1 MKKPEGLGPA
11 GTALWRWL
19 ARHFDLAPCLPAV
32 EQLCRSAD
40 VLAEAR
46 RAYQRALDA
55 GDHTQAL
62 KWASAVSKAEASYAR
77 FWRLVGL
84 HRAEFQP
91 PAAEPARKRR

>member
-1 MKKPEGLGPA
+1 MKKPDGLGPA

-19 ARHFDLAPCLPAV
+19 SRHFDLAPCAPAV

-46 RAYQRALDA
+46 REYAAALAASDS
-55 GDHTQAL
+55 TLAL
-62 KWASAVSKAEASYAR
+62 RWASAISKAEASYAR

-84 HRAEFQP
+84 HQVEFQP
-91 PAAEPARKRR
+91 AEPARKRR

>member
-1 MKKPEGLGPA
+1 LGPA

-19 ARHFDLAPCLPAV
+19 TAHFDVAPCLPAV

-46 RAYQRALDA
+46 REYAAALAA
-55 GDHTQAL
+55 GDSAL
-62 KWASAVSKAEASYAR
+62 ALRWASAVSKAEASYAR

-84 HRAEFQP
+84 HAADFA
-91 PAAEPARKRR
+91 PAAPTKDKRR